1 MLVRGAIVQPKV
13 CLLTKGGADAPQF
26 DRKEVSIKS
35 DAKKVET
42 VVLGAATHRDLVANF
57 ERLQRN
63 PGQSG
68 FNGQRVVP

>member
-1 MLVRGAIVQPKV
+1 MHELPTSLDSTSCIARVPMLVRGAIVQPKV

-42 VVLGAATHRDLVANF
+42 VVFASSHP
-57 ERLQRN
+57 QRFRC
-63 PGQSG
+63 Q
-68 FNGQRVVP
+68 F